1 MTKKDKTE
9 LKVTFIVS
17 IIILSI
23 IFSFR
28 FYTKTKY
35 NMSILQYCVFQ
46 PFKYH
51 QDNPCIVIWNNTDKC
66 YSDTITII
74 KEKENIWKIKDE

>member
-23 IFSFR
+23 IFSFH

-35 NMSILQYCVFQ
+35 NMSILQYAVFK
-46 PFKYH
+46 PFKYP
-51 QDNPCIVIWNNTDKC
+51 QDNPCIVIWNNTDKG